1 MSLAAALPAVAA
13 AFAVTLV
20 RIQVRRRLAPVRS
33 AATRAWQPR
42 DLVLALAVVGTA
54 LATRLILLEA
64 RPIDN
69 DEPVGLGIA
78 SLGAWAAETDS
89 RLHPPLPALL
99 MTWLGGATKIEAAR
113 SVSVLAG
120 TASAAIAFAM
130 VRGSAG
136 RGPAFL
142 AGLWLALMPAAIHTS
157 QLARGYALCAFGL
170 IAAHACLEKALATGR
185 ERWFALYSV
194 AAALALTSEYWA
206 LPPLAASATAAS
218 WSARRHPT
226 SLVGVIGSLGAALAL
241 AAFFAPFALPT
252 LWLGVG
258 GGSHSPTGPLRALS
272 DAIALASGSAAPFN
286 GLVALG
292 LVLAAARRSALG
304 RSELMALAGIV
315 AAVLTFLVASHT
327 TAVRARYLLP
337 VVPLFVC
344 VVAASARGIG
354 VAVLVG
360 IALGHAGL
368 LPWYYAGTARG
379 PELSTGERTPLTL
392 EMLRADP
399 RAPVAVVPAWAIAEA
414 SYRLEGRF
422 PDRDAGV
429 GCPATLCVAG
439 RRTIYGAAAG
449 EVADL
454 TRHEGTLYVW
464 LRAGQIPSDESCG
477 VVLREGGS
485 TLLRCD
491 ARTTGGD

>member
-170 IAAHACLEKALATGR
+170 IAAHACLEKALATGTAYDWV
-185 ERWFALYSV
+185 ENKKAPAPTPAQS
-194 AAALALTSEYWA
+194 
-206 LPPLAASATAAS
+206 ASS
-218 WSARRHPT
+218 NDDDSDDD
-226 SLVGVIGSLGAALAL
+226 
-241 AAFFAPFALPT
+241 
-252 LWLGVG
+252 
-258 GGSHSPTGPLRALS
+258 HSDDHDS
-272 DAIALASGSAAPFN
+272 DDDSDDNSGS
-286 GLVALG
+286 
-292 LVLAAARRSALG
+292 
-304 RSELMALAGIV
+304 
-315 AAVLTFLVASHT
+315 
-327 TAVRARYLLP
+327 
-337 VVPLFVC
+337 
-344 VVAASARGIG
+344 
-354 VAVLVG
+354 
-360 IALGHAGL
+360 GH
-368 LPWYYAGTARG
+368 
-379 PELSTGERTPLTL
+379 
-392 EMLRADP
+392 
-399 RAPVAVVPAWAIAEA
+399 
-414 SYRLEGRF
+414 
-422 PDRDAGV
+422 
-429 GCPATLCVAG
+429 
-439 RRTIYGAAAG
+439 
-449 EVADL
+449 
-454 TRHEGTLYVW
+454 
-464 LRAGQIPSDESCG
+464 SDDHDS
-477 VVLREGGS
+477 
-485 TLLRCD
+485 D
-491 ARTTGGD
+491 DDDD